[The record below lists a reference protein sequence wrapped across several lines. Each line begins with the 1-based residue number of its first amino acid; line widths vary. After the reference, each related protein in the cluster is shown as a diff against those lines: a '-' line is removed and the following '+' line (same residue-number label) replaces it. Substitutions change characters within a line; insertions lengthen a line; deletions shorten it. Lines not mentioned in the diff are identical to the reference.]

1 MARERQ
7 RILSG
12 AGQSDILELRQLTK
26 IYKRKQKPAVDRLCV
41 GIPPGEVRDTQRA
54 PGFVLYTPSFSSW
67 NKTARRT
74 GVDGVSL
81 FLQCFGLLG
90 VNGAGKTSTFKM
102 LTGDSIVT
110 SGEAYLAGKR

>member
-12 AGQSDILELRQLTK
+12 AGQSDILELKQLTK

-41 GIPPGEVRDTQRA
+41 GIPPGEVRPCSVYGLWMDSIQ
-54 PGFVLYTPSFSSW
+54 PGAASDSVSVSS
-67 NKTARRT
+67 
-74 GVDGVSL
+74 
-81 FLQCFGLLG
+81 QCFGLLG

>member
-41 GIPPGEVRDTQRA
+41 GIPPGEVQDRKYYTWFSCILQIKSLSIIEA
-54 PGFVLYTPSFSSW
+54 VLV
-67 NKTARRT
+67 T
-74 GVDGVSL
+74 G
-81 FLQCFGLLG
+81 
-90 VNGAGKTSTFKM
+90 
-102 LTGDSIVT
+102 
-110 SGEAYLAGKR
+110 